1 MKTTALGVSCR
12 TRLPR
17 AGAAVALACA
27 ALCASATAQPAGELE
42 EVVVTARKQAQR
54 ALDVPI
60 ALSVLRGEALD
71 ELRAAGGDI
80 RLLSGRAPSLQITSS
95 FGRIFPYLFV
105 RGLGNTDFDLNASQ
119 PVSVMHDG
127 VVLEN
132 PLLKGSP
139 LFDLARVEVLRGPQ
153 GTLFGRNTPA
163 GLVKVESAPPTWV
176 PEGFGRLAYGR
187 FDSLNFEGAASGA
200 LIDGVLAA
208 RASVLL
214 QRRSDWVDN
223 AHTGEADALGGY
235 RDAAARLQLLWTPRD
250 DVEGRLKLQLRDLDG
265 TARLFRAST
274 IEPGASRLRAGFQ
287 RGEVAMDGQN
297 QQRLGGHGLALDLR
311 YGSGERRLVSV
322 TGMEWLDNYS
332 RGDIDG
338 GSPPYGPGG
347 AALSPSET
355 ADGHPALRQF
365 TQEIRLETVS
375 GRLAWRVGLFY
386 FRESLAIDSFSFD
399 SLRGGLQNGYA
410 RQHQRTRAWGAFAAA
425 TFNPTEVLELDFG
438 VRLSDDKKA
447 YQAERLISPF
457 GAGPLGP
464 VRRKAQDRVP
474 SWDLSLHYRP
484 ASGVQPYV
492 RVASSFRAPSV
503 QGRLLFGND
512 VTVAA
517 TERITSVEAGVKVQ
531 AFEQRLRL
539 DAAAYRFSLRDQQ
552 LTAVGGVVNANRL
565 VNAERTEGRGVELEV
580 DVLLGGGLRLQAGAS
595 YNHTRIDDPNLAI
608 QPCGAGCVVL
618 DPPGSAPGTVALD
631 GNGLPRAPRF
641 IVNAGLRYIRQTP
654 AGAEIAL
661 STDWAYRSRV
671 FFFLYE
677 SLEYQDKRLLEGAV
691 RAAWR
696 SADGGVELA
705 IFGRNILDDVSPA
718 GGLDFNNLAS
728 YVNEPPFW
736 GVEATL
742 RR

>member
-1 MKTTALGVSCR
+1 MSATRLALGM
-12 TRLPR
+12 
-17 AGAAVALACA
+17 AALASA
-27 ALCASATAQPAGELE
+27 ALYLPAAAQPAGEIE
-42 EVVVTARKQAQR
+42 EIVVTARKQPQR
-54 ALDVPI
+54 AVDVPI
-60 ALSVLRGEALD
+60 ALSVLRGEAFD
-71 ELRAAGGDI
+71 EIRAAGGDI
-80 RLLSGRAPSLQITSS
+80 RLLSGRVPSLQITSS
-95 FGRIFPYLFV
+95 FGRIFPYMFV

-132 PLLKGSP
+132 PLLKGAP

-176 PEGFGRLAYGR
+176 PEGFGRLVYGR
-187 FDSLNFEGAASGA
+187 FDSVNFEGAASGA
-200 LIDGVLAA
+200 LIDETLAA

-223 AHTGEADALGGY
+223 AHTGEDDALGGY
-235 RDAAARLQLLWTPRD
+235 RDIAARLQLLWTPRE
-250 DVEGRLKLQLRDLDG
+250 DVEGRLKLHLRDLVG

-274 IEPGASRLRAGFQ
+274 IEPGVGGLRRGFE
-287 RGEVAMDGQN
+287 RGTVAMDGRN
-297 QQRLGGHGLALDLR
+297 EQQLGGHGLALDLR
-311 YGSGERRLVSV
+311 YGNEQRRLISV

-332 RGDIDG
+332 RGDVDG
-338 GSPPYGPGG
+338 SSPPYGPGQ
-347 AALSPSET
+347 AALFPSET

-365 TQEIRLETVS
+365 SQEIRLETVA
-375 GRLAWRVGLFY
+375 GRLAWRVGVFY

-399 SLRGGLQNGYA
+399 SLRGGQQNGYA

-447 YQAERLISPF
+447 YQAERLRSPF

-464 VRRKAQDRVP
+464 VRRNPQDRVP

-484 ASGVQPYV
+484 ASGIQPYL

-512 VTVAA
+512 VTVAE
-517 TERITSVEAGVKVQ
+517 TERIVSVEAGVKLH
-531 AFEQRLRL
+531 AFQQRLRL
-539 DAAAYRFSLRDQQ
+539 DAAAYRYSLRDQQ

-565 VNAERTEGRGVELEV
+565 VNAARTEGRGVEVEL
-580 DVLLGGGLRLQAGAS
+580 DMVLGQGLRLQAGAS
-595 YNHTRIDDPNLAI
+595 YNHTRIDDPNLAV
-608 QPCGAGCVVL
+608 QPCGAGCIVL
-618 DPPGSAPGTVALD
+618 DPPGALPGTVALD
-631 GNGLPRAPRF
+631 GNGLPHAPRF
-641 IVNAGLRYIRQTP
+641 IANVGLRYARP
-654 AGAEIAL
+654 MASGAEIAF

-677 SLEYQDKRLLEGAV
+677 SREYQDDRLLEGAV
-691 RAAWR
+691 RVAWR
-696 SADGGVELA
+696 SADGGTELA
-705 IFGRNILDDVSPA
+705 AFGRNILDDVSPA

>member
-1 MKTTALGVSCR
+1 MSATRFALGM
-12 TRLPR
+12 
-17 AGAAVALACA
+17 AALASA
-27 ALCASATAQPAGELE
+27 ALYLPAAAQPAGEIE
-42 EVVVTARKQAQR
+42 EIVVTARKQPQR
-54 ALDVPI
+54 AVDVPI
-60 ALSVLRGEALD
+60 ALSVLRGEAFD
-71 ELRAAGGDI
+71 EIRAAGGDI
-80 RLLSGRAPSLQITSS
+80 RLLSGRVPSLQITSS
-95 FGRIFPYLFV
+95 FGRIFPYMFV

-132 PLLKGSP
+132 PLLKGAP
-139 LFDLARVEVLRGPQ
+139 LYDLARVEVLRGPQ

-176 PEGFGRLAYGR
+176 PEGFGRLVYGR
-187 FDSLNFEGAASGA
+187 FDSVNFEGAASGA
-200 LIDGVLAA
+200 LIDETLAA

-223 AHTGEADALGGY
+223 AHAGEEDALGGY
-235 RDAAARLQLLWTPRD
+235 RDVAARLQLLWTPRE
-250 DVEGRLKLQLRDLDG
+250 DVEGRLKAHLRDLVG

-274 IEPGASRLRAGFQ
+274 IEPGVGGLRPGFE
-287 RGEVAMDGQN
+287 RGTVAMDGRN
-297 QQRLGGHGLALDLR
+297 EQQLGGHGIALDLR
-311 YGSGERRLVSV
+311 YGSGKHRLVSV

-332 RGDIDG
+332 RGDVDG
-338 GSPPYGPGG
+338 ASPPYGPGQ
-347 AALSPSET
+347 AALFPSET

-365 TQEIRLETVS
+365 SQEIRLETVA
-375 GRLAWRVGLFY
+375 GRLAWRIGLFY

-399 SLRGGLQNGYA
+399 SLRGGAQNGYA

-425 TFNPTEVLELDFG
+425 TFNPTEQLELDFG

-447 YQAERLISPF
+447 YQAERLRSPF

-464 VRRKAQDRVP
+464 ERRNPQDRVP

-484 ASGVQPYV
+484 DSGIQPYL

-512 VTVAA
+512 VTVAE
-517 TERITSVEAGVKVQ
+517 TERIVSVEAGVKLH
-531 AFEQRLRL
+531 AFQQRLRL
-539 DAAAYRFSLRDQQ
+539 DAAAYRYSLRDQQ

-565 VNAERTEGRGVELEV
+565 VNAARTEGRGVEVEL
-580 DVLLGGGLRLQAGAS
+580 DMMLGQGLRLQAGAS
-595 YNHTRIDDPNLAI
+595 YNHTRIDDPNLAV
-608 QPCGAGCVVL
+608 QPCGVGCIVL
-618 DPPGSAPGTVALD
+618 DPPGAVPGTAALD
-631 GNGLPRAPRF
+631 GNGLPHAPRF
-641 IVNAGLRYIRQTP
+641 IANVGLRYARP
-654 AGAEIAL
+654 MASGAEIAF

-677 SLEYQDKRLLEGAV
+677 SREYQDDRLLEGAV
-691 RAAWR
+691 RVAWR
-696 SADGGVELA
+696 SADGGTELA
-705 IFGRNILDDVSPA
+705 AFGRNILDDVSPA

>member
-1 MKTTALGVSCR
+1 MRLALGV
-12 TRLPR
+12 
-17 AGAAVALACA
+17 VALASG
-27 ALCASATAQPAGELE
+27 ALCLPSAAQPREIE
-42 EVVVTARKQAQR
+42 EIVVTARKQPQR
-54 ALDVPI
+54 AVDVPI
-60 ALSVLRGEALD
+60 ALSVLRGEAFD
-71 ELRAAGGDI
+71 EIRAAGGDI
-80 RLLSGRAPSLQITSS
+80 RLLSGRVPSLQITSS
-95 FGRIFPYLFV
+95 FGRIFPYMFV

-132 PLLKGSP
+132 PLLKGAP
-139 LFDLARVEVLRGPQ
+139 LYDLARVEVLRGPQ

-176 PEGFGRLAYGR
+176 PEGFGRLVYGR
-187 FDSLNFEGAASGA
+187 FDSVNFEGAASGT
-200 LIDGVLAA
+200 LIDGTLAA
-208 RASVLL
+208 RASVLV

-223 AHTGEADALGGY
+223 AHTGEDDALGGY
-235 RDAAARLQLLWTPRD
+235 RDVAARLQLLWNPRE
-250 DVEGRLKLQLRDLDG
+250 DVEGRFKLHLRDLVG

-274 IEPGASRLRAGFQ
+274 IEPGVGGLRPGFE
-287 RGEVAMDGQN
+287 RGTVAMDGRN
-297 QQRLGGHGLALDLR
+297 EQQLGGHGLALDLR
-311 YGSGERRLVSV
+311 YGNEQRRLVSV

-338 GSPPYGPGG
+338 ASPPYGPGQ
-347 AALSPSET
+347 AALFPSET

-365 TQEIRLETVS
+365 SQEIRLETTT

-399 SLRGGLQNGYA
+399 SLRGGAQNGYA
-410 RQHQRTRAWGAFAAA
+410 RQHQRTRAWGAFAA
-425 TFNPTEVLELDFG
+425 TTYNPTEQLELDFG

-447 YQAERLISPF
+447 YQAERLLSPF

-464 VRRKAQDRVP
+464 MRRNPQDRVP
-474 SWDLSLHYRP
+474 SWDVSLHYRP
-484 ASGVQPYV
+484 DSGIQPYL
-492 RVASSFRAPSV
+492 RVASSFRAPSI

-512 VTVAA
+512 VTVAE
-517 TERITSVEAGVKVQ
+517 TERIVSVEAGVKLH
-531 AFEQRLRL
+531 AFQQRLRL
-539 DAAAYRFSLRDQQ
+539 DAAAYRYSLRDQQ

-565 VNAERTEGRGVELEV
+565 VNAERTEGRGVEVEL
-580 DVLLGGGLRLQAGAS
+580 DVVLGQGLRLQAGAS
-595 YNHTRIDDPNLAI
+595 YNHTRIDDPNLAV
-608 QPCGAGCVVL
+608 QPCGAGCIVL
-618 DPPGSAPGTVALD
+618 DPPGALPGTVALD
-631 GNGLPRAPRF
+631 GNGLPHAPRF
-641 IVNAGLRYIRQTP
+641 IANVGLRYARPT
-654 AGAEIAL
+654 ASGAEIAF

-677 SLEYQDKRLLEGAV
+677 SREYQDDRQLEGAV
-691 RAAWR
+691 RMAWR
-696 SADGGVELA
+696 SADGGTELA
-705 IFGRNILDDVSPA
+705 AFGRNILDDVSPA

>member
-1 MKTTALGVSCR
+1 MSATRLALG
-12 TRLPR
+12 
-17 AGAAVALACA
+17 AAALASA
-27 ALCASATAQPAGELE
+27 ALCLPSAAQPREIE
-42 EVVVTARKQAQR
+42 EIVVTARKQPQR
-54 ALDVPI
+54 AVDVPI
-60 ALSVLRGEALD
+60 ALSVLRGEAFD
-71 ELRAAGGDI
+71 EIRAAGGDI
-80 RLLSGRAPSLQITSS
+80 RLLSGRVPSLQITSS
-95 FGRIFPYLFV
+95 FGRIFPYMFV

-132 PLLKGSP
+132 PLLKGAP

-176 PEGFGRLAYGR
+176 PEGFGRLVYGR
-187 FDSLNFEGAASGA
+187 FDSVNFEGAASGT
-200 LIDGVLAA
+200 LIDETLAA
-208 RASVLL
+208 RASVLV

-223 AHTGEADALGGY
+223 AHTGEDDALGGY
-235 RDAAARLQLLWTPRD
+235 RDVAARLQLLWNPRE
-250 DVEGRLKLQLRDLDG
+250 DVDGRLKLHLRDLVG

-274 IEPGASRLRAGFQ
+274 IEPGVGGLRPGFE
-287 RGEVAMDGQN
+287 RGAVAMDGRN
-297 QQRLGGHGLALDLR
+297 EQQLGGHGLALDLR
-311 YGSGERRLVSV
+311 YGDEQRRLVSV

-332 RGDIDG
+332 RGDVDG
-338 GSPPYGPGG
+338 GSPPYGPGQ
-347 AALSPSET
+347 AALFPSET

-365 TQEIRLETVS
+365 SQEIRLETTT
-375 GRLAWRVGLFY
+375 GRLAWRVGVFY

-399 SLRGGLQNGYA
+399 SLRGGVQNGYA

-425 TFNPTEVLELDFG
+425 TFNPTEQLELDFG

-447 YQAERLISPF
+447 YQAERLRSPF

-464 VRRKAQDRVP
+464 VRRNPQDRVP
-474 SWDLSLHYRP
+474 SWDVSLHYRP
-484 ASGVQPYV
+484 DSGIQPYL

-512 VTVAA
+512 VTVAE
-517 TERITSVEAGVKVQ
+517 TERIVSVEAGVKLH
-531 AFEQRLRL
+531 AFQQRLRL
-539 DAAAYRFSLRDQQ
+539 DAAAYRYSLRDQQ

-565 VNAERTEGRGVELEV
+565 VNAERTEGRGVEVEL
-580 DVLLGGGLRLQAGAS
+580 DVVLGQGLRLQAGAS
-595 YNHTRIDDPNLAI
+595 YNHTRIDDPNLAV
-608 QPCGAGCVVL
+608 QPCGAGCIVL
-618 DPPGSAPGTVALD
+618 DPPGALPGTVALD
-631 GNGLPRAPRF
+631 GNGLPHAPRF
-641 IVNAGLRYIRQTP
+641 IANAGVRYARPT
-654 AGAEIAL
+654 ASGAEIAF

-677 SLEYQDKRLLEGAV
+677 SREYQDDRQLEGAV
-691 RAAWR
+691 RVAWR

-705 IFGRNILDDVSPA
+705 AFGRNILDDVSPA